1 MSALLNYKLEG
12 SGETV
17 VLIHGLFGSLDN
29 LGLLAR
35 DLKND
40 HQVLS
45 LICVTTGYPSTVM
58 STITR

>member
-45 LICVTTGYPSTVM
+45 LDLRNHGLS
-58 STITR
+58 